1 MLVFA
6 FIAFF
11 SSNQEGQNILVTIS
25 SVKQVGQIGN
35 MHIKHYLNML
45 EWAVLTTSVLKN
57 AMILK
62 IKDKVYRVY

>member
-25 SVKQVGQIGN
+25 SVKQVGEIGN

-45 EWAVLTTSVLKN
+45 VEWAVLTTSVLK
-57 AMILK
+57 M
-62 IKDKVYRVY
+62 R